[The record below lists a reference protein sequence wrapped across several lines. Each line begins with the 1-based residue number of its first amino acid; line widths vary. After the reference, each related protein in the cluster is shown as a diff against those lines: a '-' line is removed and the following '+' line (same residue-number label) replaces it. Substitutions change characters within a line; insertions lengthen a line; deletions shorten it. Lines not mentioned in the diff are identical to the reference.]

1 MKKRRAKRLKSSE
14 IVDQVRLLSLLVRNQ
29 YYLMNRSNSEALH
42 RGLNQYLLLRG
53 LCQVKF
59 LQHWWR
65 RDDLTNQAARSATS
79 LQV

>member
-1 MKKRRAKRLKSSE
+1 MNILP
-14 IVDQVRLLSLLVRNQ
+14 VLLSL
-29 YYLMNRSNSEALH
+29 AA
-42 RGLNQYLLLRG
+42 G